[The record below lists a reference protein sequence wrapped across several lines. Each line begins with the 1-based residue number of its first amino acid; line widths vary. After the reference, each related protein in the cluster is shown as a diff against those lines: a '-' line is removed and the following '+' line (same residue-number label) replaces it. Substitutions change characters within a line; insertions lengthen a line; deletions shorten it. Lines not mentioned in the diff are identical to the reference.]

1 MDDRASPGVAVSPM
15 IDDVKRPNGTG
26 AKAYRRAD
34 GRWVAKVTLGR
45 RDGRQWQ
52 RGFYGRTA
60 EEAERKRDEAMRRL
74 GLGQDLDDAGILLRD
89 YLADWLRRCEVKGL
103 AVGTMRR
110 YRQIVTNQLE
120 PMLGAVPVARLTS
133 ERVEGVLE
141 ELAGTGLSARTVFHV
156 RAVLRAAL
164 GRAVRR
170 KLLPDNPAGDVEM
183 PVREPTDEQ
192 RALDVREALL
202 LIPELARRRWGAACV
217 VAMTTGLRQGEVLR
231 LVWAD
236 VDVERRI
243 LNVPGTKTK
252 GSKAPIGLPETTA
265 AALRAWRKQQA
276 AEQLLAGADWRDRR
290 GLVFTRPDG
299 QPAAGKVVL
308 RQLQEAAIAAGLGH
322 LTFHQLRHTAGS
334 ILQAE
339 GVDLK
344 TIQRVLRHATITTTA
359 DRYVH
364 VVDAALRDAAD
375 VMDRAL
381 GYQEAK

>member
-1 MDDRASPGVAVSPM
+1 MGADRPM
-15 IDDVKRPNGTG
+15 IDDVKRANGTG
-26 AKAYRRAD
+26 SKAYLRSD
-34 GRWVAKVTLGR
+34 GRWCAKITIGR

-52 RGFYGRTA
+52 RGYYSRVSA
-60 EEAERKRDEAMRRL
+60 ADAERKRDAAARRL
-74 GLGQDLDDAGILLRD
+74 GLGQDLDDPGLLLRD
-89 YLADWLRRCEVKGL
+89 YLADWLRRVEVKGL
-103 AVGTMRR
+103 RPSTLRR
-110 YRQIVTNQLE
+110 YRQIVTNQIE
-120 PMLGAVPVARLTS
+120 PMLGPVPVAKLTA

-141 ELAGTGLSARTVFHV
+141 ELAASDLSPRTIFHV
-156 RAVLRAAL
+156 RAVLRASLA
-164 GRAVRR
+164 RAVRR
-170 KLLPDNPAGDVEM
+170 KILPDNPAADVEM
-183 PVREPTDEQ
+183 PVREPTEEQ
-192 RALDVREALL
+192 RALGVDEALRL
-202 LIPELARRRWGAACV
+202 LPELARRRWGAACV
-217 VAMTTGLRQGEVLR
+217 VAMTTGLRQGEVLG
-231 LVWAD
+231 LTWDD

-252 GSKAPIGLPETTA
+252 GSRAPIGLPETTA
-265 AALRAWRKQQA
+265 AALRGWRKQQA
-276 AEQLLAGADWRDRR
+276 AEQLLAGPEWRDRR

-375 VMDRAL
+375 RMDHAL
-381 GYQEAK
+381 GHQEAK

>member
-1 MDDRASPGVAVSPM
+1 MLDE
-15 IDDVKRPNGTG
+15 VKRANGSG
-26 AKAYRRAD
+26 SKAYRRAD
-34 GRWVAKVTLGR
+34 GRWVAKITLGR
-45 RDGRQWQ
+45 RGGRQWQ

-60 EEAERKRDEAMRRL
+60 EEAERKRDLAMRRL
-74 GLGQDLDDAGILLRD
+74 GLGQDLDDPGLLLRD
-89 YLADWLRRCEVKGL
+89 YLADWLRRVEVKGL
-103 AVGTMRR
+103 RPSTLRR
-110 YRQIVTNQLE
+110 YRQIVANQIE
-120 PMLGAVPVARLTS
+120 PMLGAVPVAKLTA

-141 ELAGTGLSARTVFHV
+141 ELAASDLSPRTIFHV
-156 RAVLRAAL
+156 RAVLRASLA
-164 GRAVRR
+164 RAVRR
-170 KLLPDNPAGDVEM
+170 KILPDNPAADVEM
-183 PVREPTDEQ
+183 PVREPTEEQ
-192 RALDVREALL
+192 RALGVDEALRL
-202 LIPELARRRWGAACV
+202 LPELARRRWGAACV
-217 VAMTTGLRQGEVLR
+217 VAMTTGLRQGEVLG
-231 LVWAD
+231 LTWDD

-252 GSKAPIGLPETTA
+252 GSRAPIGLPETTA
-265 AALRAWRKQQA
+265 AALRTWRKQQA
-276 AEQLLAGADWRDRR
+276 AEQLLAGPEWRDRR

-334 ILQAE
+334 ILQAQ

-375 VMDRAL
+375 RMDHAL
-381 GYQEAK
+381 GHQEAK